1 MSIKLEDVG
10 YTYNVGTSAS
20 FEALRDV
27 SLSVEKGEWLAIV
40 GHTGSGKSTLAQHM
54 NALLLP
60 QRGRVEIDGVE
71 VRAKSRELRTLRKKV
86 GLVFQYPEQQFFAE
100 TVRDYSDRKSHV

>member
-10 YTYNVGTSAS
+10 YTYNAGTSAS

-40 GHTGSGKSTLAQHM
+40 GHTGKI
-54 NALLLP
+54 
-60 QRGRVEIDGVE
+60 GR
-71 VRAKSRELRTLRKKV
+71 A
-86 GLVFQYPEQQFFAE
+86 
-100 TVRDYSDRKSHV
+100 HV